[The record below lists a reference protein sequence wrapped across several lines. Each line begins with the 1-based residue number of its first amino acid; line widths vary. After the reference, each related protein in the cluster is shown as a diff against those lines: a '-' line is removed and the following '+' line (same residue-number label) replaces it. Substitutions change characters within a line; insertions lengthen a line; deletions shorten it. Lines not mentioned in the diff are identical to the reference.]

1 MPGRNDCTVILS
13 ERSESKN
20 LLAQQ
25 KTASHGKKMGTPAAA
40 SSAKR
45 NIRAHIRHF
54 QDVSAHG
61 ITESK
66 CFRFQEIRNQSV
78 TGWMTPHSSPTTVA

>member
-1 MPGRNDCTVILS
+1 MKTGRLS
-13 ERSESKN
+13 EYASEILDN
-20 LLAQQ
+20 QQ
-25 KTASHGKKMGTPAAA
+25 KGYHGKKMGTPAAA

>member
-25 KTASHGKKMGTPAAA
+25 KTASHGKKWEHRLRQVQQNKISVRT
-40 SSAKR
+40 SAIFR
-45 NIRAHIRHF
+45 TYLR
-54 QDVSAHG
+54 
-61 ITESK
+61 TE
-66 CFRFQEIRNQSV
+66 
-78 TGWMTPHSSPTTVA
+78 

>member
-25 KTASHGKKMGTPAAA
+25 KTASHGKKKWKRRLRQVQQNKISVRT
-40 SSAKR
+40 SAIFR
-45 NIRAHIRHF
+45 TYLR
-54 QDVSAHG
+54 
-61 ITESK
+61 TE
-66 CFRFQEIRNQSV
+66 
-78 TGWMTPHSSPTTVA
+78 

>member
-1 MPGRNDCTVILS
+1 MKTGRLAEYASEILD
-13 ERSESKN
+13 N
-20 LLAQQ
+20 QQ
-25 KTASHGKKMGTPAAA
+25 KGCYGKKMGTPAAA

-66 CFRFQEIRNQSV
+66 CFRLQGIRNQSV